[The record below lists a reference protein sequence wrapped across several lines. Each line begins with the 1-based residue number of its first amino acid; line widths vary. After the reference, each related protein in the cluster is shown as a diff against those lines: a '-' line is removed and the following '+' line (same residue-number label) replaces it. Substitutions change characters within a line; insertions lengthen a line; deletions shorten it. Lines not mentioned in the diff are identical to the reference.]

1 MQKLKFQIVGKFWE
15 TTSDKTNL
23 KPIKIIDTKI
33 PDQTKCLIIGWGKMD
48 ENISN
53 VSNTLKYNF
62 VQIFN
67 RHICRERYRRAWQII
82 TEKMLCAM
90 ASGTDT
96 CQVNLTYQQL
106 TQNFKFCTHKLVLFF
121 IKIGISKYIFQGDSG
136 TPLIC
141 NVNGSYY
148 VTGITSWGIDC
159 ASTYYPGV
167 YTDVFTFRS
176 WIVLNNGSKNTYS
189 FFKVFL
195 FLVIEYI
202 IAQ

>member
-1 MQKLKFQIVGKFWE
+1 
-15 TTSDKTNL
+15 
-23 KPIKIIDTKI
+23 
-33 PDQTKCLIIGWGKMD
+33 MD
-48 ENISN
+48 ENMSN
-53 VSNTLKYNF
+53 VSNTLKYNS

-96 CQVNLTYQQL
+96 CQ
-106 TQNFKFCTHKLVLFF
+106 
-121 IKIGISKYIFQGDSG
+121 GDSG

-159 ASTYYPGV
+159 ASNYYPGV

-176 WIVLNNGSKNTYS
+176 WILLNNGSKNNVS

-195 FLVIEYI
+195 FLAIEYI
-202 IAQ
+202 ITL